1 MKIRGNTVG
10 TPMKRPDFNQTDPK
24 KSDFIHNNPIPLVTE
39 EDNGKFLRVQDGAW
53 AAVEISYAEEE
64 EY

>member
-10 TPMKRPDFNQTDPK
+10 TPMRRPDFNQTDSK
-24 KSDFIHNNPIPLVTE
+24 KSDFIRNNPIPSVTKQ
-39 EDNGKFLRVQDGAW
+39 DDGKFLRVQDGAW
-53 AAVEISYAEEE
+53 AAVKIMSAEEE

>member
-10 TPMKRPDFNQTDPK
+10 TPMRRPDFNQDNPK
-24 KSDFIHNNPIPLVTE
+24 RSDYIHNNPIPRVTKQDE
-39 EDNGKFLRVQDGAW
+39 GKFLRVQDGVW
-53 AAVEISYAEEE
+53 AAVKIMSAEEE